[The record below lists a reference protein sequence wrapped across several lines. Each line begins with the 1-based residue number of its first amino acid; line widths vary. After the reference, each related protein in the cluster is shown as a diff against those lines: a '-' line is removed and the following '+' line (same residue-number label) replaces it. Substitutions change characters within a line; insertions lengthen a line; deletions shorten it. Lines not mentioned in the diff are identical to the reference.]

1 MARVNR
7 RTRRRT
13 SVAAGRDY
21 PRTARVN
28 EVIREIVAETLEGMV
43 DEDERLDLVT
53 ITGVYTEPDF
63 RHAKIFFSGRH
74 EWAGDA
80 LEEHRVKLQAAIGRQ
95 ARLKRTP
102 QLTFIEDHGI
112 ATGWRIEGILKTLN
126 TTEDGGSGES
136 EDEAG
141 S

>member
-7 RTRRRT
+7 GTGRRR
-13 SVAAGRDY
+13 SVPAGRDY

-28 EVIREIVAETLEGMV
+28 AVIREIVAETLEGMV
-43 DEDERLDLVT
+43 DEDERLELVT
-53 ITGVYTEPDF
+53 VTGVETEPDF
-63 RHAKIFFSGRH
+63 RHAKVYFSGRH
-74 EWAGDA
+74 EGAGAA

-102 QLTFIEDHGI
+102 QLTFVEDAGV
-112 ATGWRIEGILKTLN
+112 ATGWRIEGILRTLQ
-126 TTEDGGSGES
+126 TTEDGGSEA
-136 EDEAG
+136 EDESG

>member
-7 RTRRRT
+7 GARRRS
-13 SVAAGRDY
+13 SVASSRDY

-53 ITGVYTEPDF
+53 ITGVDTEPDF

-74 EWAGDA
+74 EGAGEA

-102 QLTFIEDHGI
+102 LLTFVEDHGI
-112 ATGWRIEGILKTLN
+112 ATGWRIEGILKTLD
-126 TTEDGGSGES
+126 TTEDGGSERGDES
-136 EDEAG
+136 G